1 MANLGANRVKAQLQ
15 LLQQQLVQLAAKA
28 SQLDKQVPD
37 WQRSSRID
45 SAWFQ
50 TRSPFLLDYVQESLS
65 IQQRLLQSPTT
76 ASQQLLAEKL
86 GHQLDV
92 LLKAFQSDDVRR
104 KETPAKWAKT
114 SKTAPVKTTAAAVT
128 EQRQRAGLLL
138 QQLGGNGQALY
149 QQLAEYHG
157 FERRLEQM
165 IQDAVATNQ
174 PVAMQLALQARLGR
188 CRKAISSMEAEIEWY
203 EQKGSRRG

>member
-1 MANLGANRVKAQLQ
+1 VANLGAGIVKAQLQ
-15 LLQQQLVQLAAKA
+15 LLQQQLTQLAAKA
-28 SQLDKQVPD
+28 SQLDKQVPN
-37 WQRSSRID
+37 WQHSSRID
-45 SAWFQ
+45 SEWFQ

-65 IQQRLLQSPTT
+65 IQQRLQQSLT
-76 ASQQLLAEKL
+76 AGSQQLLAERL
-86 GHQLDV
+86 SRQLDI
-92 LLKAFQSDDVRR
+92 LLKAFHSDEIRR
-104 KETPAKWAKT
+104 KETPARWVKT
-114 SKTAPVKTTAAAVT
+114 NKTAAVKSAQPAVA

-149 QQLAEYHG
+149 HQLAEYHG

-165 IQDAVATNQ
+165 IQDAAATNQ

-188 CRKAISSMEAEIEWY
+188 CRKAISAMEAEIEWY